1 MPRKRLVI
9 TLVIVVILA
18 IGGYFVYQ
26 QISAAQQKQIYELSS
41 DKVADEFLTAVIAQN
56 PKGMM
61 AQMSTDM
68 QANYSENYWK
78 TTVLTT
84 LQGYKGWPVRHS
96 KGPVQPTSAD
106 EPNRYDERFDQQATL
121 YEYDFK
127 LETATYRLSIVVFR
141 QDSAWKVNEVFGDYL
156 K

>member
-9 TLVIVVILA
+9 TLVTVVILVV
-18 IGGYFVYQ
+18 GGFFVYQ
-26 QISAAQQKQIYELSS
+26 QIQAAQQKQAYENSS
-41 DKVADEFLTAVIAQN
+41 DKVADEFLKALIAQD

-68 QANYSENYWK
+68 RTNYSENYWK

-84 LQGYKGWPVRHS
+84 LQGYKGWPTRHS
-96 KGPVQPTSAD
+96 KGPVQPASSD
-106 EPNRYDERFDQQATL
+106 VPNRYDERFDQQATL
-121 YEYDFK
+121 YEYDFARD
-127 LETATYRLSIVVFR
+127 TSTYRLSLVIFR
-141 QDSAWKVNEVFGDYL
+141 QDGAWKVNEVFGDYQ